1 MKTRFQAFNERI
13 REEQMKTHIK
23 FRNIDGDCRVWPT
36 AEIVMAE
43 ISKDNLG
50 LDTSRTFKVLPKLLS
65 SIDDSQWCEE
75 ISLEE
80 YHRFCDV
87 LGVPRT

>member
-1 MKTRFQAFNERI
+1 MGEFNERI
-13 REEQMKTHIK
+13 REENMKTHIK
-23 FRNIDGDCRVWPT
+23 FRNLDGECMVWPT
-36 AEIVMAE
+36 AEIVMVE
-43 ISKDNLG
+43 ISKDDLG

-65 SIDDSQWCEE
+65 SINDSWCEE

-80 YHRFCDV
+80 YHIFCDV